1 MTTQRYYTGDDQYNA
16 ISRQALQHQIGDY
29 NAFMPANQTRTLGND
44 DQAFWGMA
52 AMSAAENKLP
62 DLKDGP
68 SWLSLAQAVFQ
79 TQHKRWDPDT
89 CGGGFKWQIFFT
101 NPGYNYKN
109 TISNGCFFN
118 IAARLYKYLG
128 NDTYSEWAE
137 KTWEWEQS
145 SGLMSADF
153 YFYDGTDSVKNC
165 TSVNRIQW
173 TYNAGVHMSGVAA
186 MWNAVRIGQSWLTER
201 AHICL
206 HELDSES
213 AVER

>member
-1 MTTQRYYTGDDQYNA
+1 
-16 ISRQALQHQIGDY
+16 
-29 NAFMPANQTRTLGND
+29 MPANQTRTLGND

-62 DLKDGP
+62 DLKD
-68 SWLSLAQAVFQ
+68 AVFQ
-79 TQHKRWDPDT
+79 TQHKRWNSES
-89 CGGGFKWQIFFT
+89 CGGGFKWQIFFM

-128 NDTYSEWAE
+128 NETYSEWAE

-145 SGLMSADF
+145 IGLMSSDF
-153 YFYDGTDSVKNC
+153 HFFDGTGDAENC
-165 TSVNRIQW
+165 TTINQIQW
-173 TYNAGVHMSGVAA
+173 TYNAGVHMSGAAA
-186 MWNAVRIGQSWLTER
+186 MWNAVCIRPHWLTEWAR
-201 AHICL
+201 ICL
-206 HELDSES
+206 HEPDSEP

>member
-1 MTTQRYYTGDDQYNA
+1 
-16 ISRQALQHQIGDY
+16 
-29 NAFMPANQTRTLGND
+29 MPANQTRTLGND

-68 SWLSLAQAVFQ
+68 SWLAIAQAVFQ
-79 TQHKRWDPDT
+79 TQHKRWNSES
-89 CGGGFKWQIFFT
+89 CGGGFKWQIFFM

-128 NDTYSEWAE
+128 NETYSKWAE

-145 SGLMSADF
+145 IGLMSSDF
-153 YFYDGTDSVKNC
+153 RFFDGTSESENC
-165 TSVNRIQW
+165 TTINHIQW
-173 TYNAGVHMSGVAA
+173 TYNAGVHMSGAAA
-186 MWNAVRIGQSWLTER
+186 MWNVVCIRPDWLTEWAR
-201 AHICL
+201 ICL
-206 HELDSES
+206 HEPDSEP